1 MTDDNYPDD
10 DRLPEDENLGT
21 AGTPRSSGREL
32 HTHSSNFEDQ
42 SDEQAPS
49 FCEICGCS
57 IPPTDSRCVD
67 HEVTNTAEKRDAGHQ
82 WKYSHVALAIVP
94 ANSKIHAL
102 ALASAVFKR
111 RTGVPGDG
119 RSFELIETMDSPSDT
134 ITSGWGGHLPEA
146 VPVND
151 PSGKSLLESAI
162 SKLDAEAD
170 STNASHADIDFSQ
183 FSTLSSKD
191 YIFLENSDP
200 VHPDSPDDTMFSGVE
215 ENGKEQWVVPAL
227 LFQRSYNTG
236 DNPVRFRNCAHCES
250 AQKHV
255 FDGIR
260 SRKAGNNR
268 AGRWICL
275 ACHTASEGPIPR
287 AKATWENSEPADPT
301 EEDLDKN
308 HHESVMSTLEEK
320 GELE

>member
-1 MTDDNYPDD
+1 MTDDNYPD

-42 SDEQAPS
+42 SDEQPPS

-57 IPPTDSRCVD
+57 ISPTNSRCVD
-67 HEVTNTAEKRDAGHQ
+67 HEVTNTAEKRDTGHQ

-111 RTGVPGDG
+111 RDAVPGDG
-119 RSFELIETMDSPSDT
+119 RSFELIETMDDPSST

-146 VPVND
+146 VPVDD
-151 PSGKSLLESAI
+151 PAGKSLLESAI
-162 SKLDAEAD
+162 PKLNTETQPTD
-170 STNASHADIDFSQ
+170 SSSSDIDYSQ
-183 FSTLSSKD
+183 FSTRGSKE
-191 YIFLENSDP
+191 YIYLENSDP
-200 VHPDSPDDTMFSGVE
+200 ARPDSLDAETFSEVE
-215 ENGKEQWVVPAL
+215 EDGKEPWVVPAL
-227 LFQRSYNTG
+227 LFRQSYNTD
-236 DNPVRFRNCAHCES
+236 DNPVRLRNCANCES

-260 SRKAGNNR
+260 EQDNKSKQT
-268 AGRWICL
+268 GRWICL
-275 ACHTASEGPIPR
+275 TCHTASDGPIPR
-287 AKATWENSEPADPT
+287 AKATWESSEPADPT
-301 EEDLDKN
+301 EEDLDKS
-308 HHESVMSTLEEK
+308 HHESVMSTLEKK